1 MELRLCSCVCL
12 FWRLII
18 LKFLAPLSGTLTFK
32 DGSLIL
38 EQTLADLDIIRS
50 SRNIFETLIEM
61 SNENIG
67 LSSELKQIIDQS
79 YDLYKHA
86 SEIIVSQVDFF

>member
-1 MELRLCSCVCL
+1 M
-12 FWRLII
+12 
-18 LKFLAPLSGTLTFK
+18 SGTLTFK